1 MREHLK
7 LITQKIAYRV
17 GVEPGNF
24 MGVCLAI
31 LSGFMLMINGAIG
44 KYLGEEIHPFLIT
57 FFRSA
62 IIVAIL
68 MPTFIL
74 AGYERIRPA
83 RHRYQFFNGLVF
95 TGAVVGWFWCL
106 PRVPLDM
113 VAAIGFTSQLY
124 AMLGAIIF
132 LGEKTKGWRW
142 VVLFIGFLG
151 AMIIV
156 RPGFVEITPGV
167 FVLIITAILFSTNRL
182 IIKWLS
188 TKDSPEATVVWMSFW
203 TTIFTLPLA
212 FLYWQH
218 PTLIQSLWLVAIAL
232 VTIVSHYTM
241 TWALKLG
248 DIGAV
253 EPTTFMRLIW
263 GAIIGFFIFEDTPDL
278 LTICGGLIVFITII
292 YSARR
297 ERREGK
303 Q

>member
-1 MREHLK
+1 MRERLK
-7 LITQKIAYRV
+7 IITQKIAYRV

-68 MPTFIL
+68 MPAFIL

-132 LGEKTKGWRW
+132 LGETLSLPP
-142 VVLFIGFLG
+142 VVDNI
-151 AMIIV
+151 
-156 RPGFVEITPGV
+156 
-167 FVLIITAILFSTNRL
+167 LI
-182 IIKWLS
+182 
-188 TKDSPEATVVWMSFW
+188 
-203 TTIFTLPLA
+203 
-212 FLYWQH
+212 
-218 PTLIQSLWLVAIAL
+218 
-232 VTIVSHYTM
+232 
-241 TWALKLG
+241 
-248 DIGAV
+248 
-253 EPTTFMRLIW
+253 
-263 GAIIGFFIFEDTPDL
+263 
-278 LTICGGLIVFITII
+278 
-292 YSARR
+292 
-297 ERREGK
+297 
-303 Q
+303 

>member
-1 MREHLK
+1 MRERLK
-7 LITQKIAYRV
+7 IITQKIAYRV

-68 MPTFIL
+68 MPAFIL

-218 PTLIQSLWLVAIAL
+218 PTLVQSLWLVAIAL
-232 VTIVSHYTM
+232 VTIISHYTM
-241 TWALKLG
+241 T
-248 DIGAV
+248 
-253 EPTTFMRLIW
+253 
-263 GAIIGFFIFEDTPDL
+263 
-278 LTICGGLIVFITII
+278 
-292 YSARR
+292 
-297 ERREGK
+297 
-303 Q
+303 